1 MTPWAAVTAKSDIL
15 IHMTEVTATDAARK
29 FSDLLDAVEHQ
40 GVHFTVIR
48 HGRVVA
54 RIEPVGPGDG
64 ARLKQALTSHPPDDD
79 WSDDLSRVRSLLDLR
94 PSR

>member
-1 MTPWAAVTAKSDIL
+1 MPGSPITETSDIL
-15 IHMTEVTATDAARK
+15 IHVPEVTATDAARK

-64 ARLKQALTSHPPDDD
+64 ARLKEALASHPPDDD
-79 WSDDLSRVRSLLDLR
+79 WSGDLSRVRSLLDLR